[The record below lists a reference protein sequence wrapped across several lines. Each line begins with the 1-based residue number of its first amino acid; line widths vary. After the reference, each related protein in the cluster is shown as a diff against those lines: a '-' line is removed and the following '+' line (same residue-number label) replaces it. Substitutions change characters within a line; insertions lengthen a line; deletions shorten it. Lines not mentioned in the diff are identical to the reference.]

1 MTAMVAPAYLT
12 ILRQI
17 SDALDGSGVRWVVTG
32 SFGFALQGLP
42 VEPHDIDIQTDAI
55 GAYEIAR
62 RLAAYAVRPVAF
74 VESARI
80 RSHLGGLQIDGIP
93 VEIMGDIQKR
103 SADGSWEPPVDLQR
117 HRHEVEI
124 DGMQIPV
131 LSLTYERGAY
141 HTLGR
146 VATVHMLDAWLE
158 AHPDAGD

>member
-1 MTAMVAPAYLT
+1 MVAPAYLT

-17 SDALDGSGVRWVVTG
+17 YDALDGSGVQWVVTG

-42 VEPHDIDIQTDAI
+42 VEPHDIDIQTDAS

-74 VESARI
+74 VESARM
-80 RSHLGGLQIDGIP
+80 RSHLGGLQIDGIS

-103 SADGSWEPPVDLQR
+103 SADDSWEPPVDLER
-117 HRHEVEI
+117 HRREVEI

-146 VATVHMLDAWLE
+146 VATVHLLDAWLE
-158 AHPDAGD
+158 AHPDAGE